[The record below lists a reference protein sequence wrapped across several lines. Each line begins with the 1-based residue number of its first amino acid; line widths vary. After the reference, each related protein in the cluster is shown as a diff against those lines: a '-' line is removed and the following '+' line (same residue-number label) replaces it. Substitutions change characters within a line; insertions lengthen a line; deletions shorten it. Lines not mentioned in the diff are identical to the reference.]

1 MAARRA
7 ASQPLSSSRVPE
19 RKGAAGCTKVNPEWC
34 VSTRQES
41 EKGAV
46 TVAGIVGT
54 GMRHHP
60 IGATGGH
67 VTGDESSDSEGE
79 HEGPQKLIRKVST
92 SGQIRSK
99 VVVKTLMCEH
109 LLGSLV
115 SGMCKYTCCSC
126 TKHNAEVVVKT
137 LMCEHLLGSLVSGMC
152 KYTCCS
158 CTKHNAEVVVK
169 TLMCEHLLGSL
180 VSGMCKYTCCSCTK
194 HNAEVV
200 VKTLMC
206 EHLLGSLVSGM
217 CKYTCCSCTKHNA

>member
-7 ASQPLSSSRVPE
+7 AFQPLSSSRVPE

-46 TVAGIVGT
+46 TVAGIVCT

-60 IGATGGH
+60 IGAAGGH

-99 VVVKTLMCEH
+99 VSTV
-109 LLGSLV
+109 
-115 SGMCKYTCCSC
+115 
-126 TKHNAEVVVKT
+126 
-137 LMCEHLLGSLVSGMC
+137 
-152 KYTCCS
+152 
-158 CTKHNAEVVVK
+158 
-169 TLMCEHLLGSL
+169 
-180 VSGMCKYTCCSCTK
+180 
-194 HNAEVV
+194 
-200 VKTLMC
+200 
-206 EHLLGSLVSGM
+206 
-217 CKYTCCSCTKHNA
+217 